1 MNHHVKF
8 EWHFRPHSDVV
19 GGP

>member
-1 MNHHVKF
+1 MNHHLKF